1 MLSKD
6 ERDSI
11 TRVDRK
17 PFASISDIARL
28 EARPYREVVPVET
41 TFDILRRSADLHA
54 DRPAL
59 TFLETGEPGGPSR
72 TIRYGELLARVTQA
86 ASLFRRLGVGP
97 DDAVAILGPNMPET
111 HYALWGAE
119 VAGRACPINNLLNEA
134 HIAEL
139 VRAAGAKVVVA
150 LGPNPELDVWNR
162 VRSLRKT
169 LDLPVLAIEAGETP
183 EAPSFQQLLDR
194 EPDALQFDPQLAP
207 DRIAAYFHTGGTT
220 GAPKLAQHT
229 HANEVHTS
237 WFAPCYYDFDETTV
251 EINGFPLFHVAGA
264 FVYGLACFSVG
275 AHQIVPTLTGMR
287 NATFVRNY
295 WRCCDRY
302 RVTALAGVPTVLAT
316 LLGVPRGDADVS
328 SVKLALTGGSPL
340 PTELAQ
346 RFEDATGLPVRN
358 ILGMTESAGLLSIGP
373 TRAPRVPGSTGL
385 RLPYSEVKAVHWT
398 GTELDFSR
406 DCAPG
411 ETGVVVARGPHVG
424 PGYSDARRNGGVFMP
439 EGWLVS
445 GDLGHVDEHG
455 NIFVTGRA
463 KDVIIRGAHNIDP
476 GMIEEAFI
484 ADPAVSMCA
493 AVGEPDARA
502 GELPVVFV
510 MLKPGASA
518 TRESLL
524 ASAVARIAEPP
535 AVPKRVTIVDA
546 IPMTAIGKVY
556 KPALRVRAA
565 ETKIAEMLAGIEGA
579 QFQVEGEDAAGATR
593 LRIHVTTAR
602 DRTDIE
608 RDIRDRLALVA
619 LRYELAWK

>member
-1 MLSKD
+1 VSKG
-6 ERDSI
+6 ERDRI
-11 TRVDRK
+11 TGMDRK
-17 PFASISDIARL
+17 PFASIHDIAQL

-41 TFDILRRSADLHA
+41 TFDILRRSGERYA

-59 TFLETGEPGGPSR
+59 TFLETGEPDGPSR
-72 TIRYGELLARVTQA
+72 TIGYGELLARVAQA
-86 ASLFRRLGVGP
+86 ANLFRRLGVGP
-97 DDAVAILGPNMPET
+97 DDAVAILGPNMPEV

-150 LGPNPELDVWNR
+150 LGPNAELDVWSR
-162 VRSLRKT
+162 VRSLRQT
-169 LDLPVLAIEAGETP
+169 LDLPVLAIEVGETP
-183 EAPSFQQLLDR
+183 EAHSLQRLLER
-194 EPDALQFDPQLAP
+194 EPDTLQFDPQLGP

-287 NATFVRNY
+287 NTAFVRNY
-295 WRCCDRY
+295 WRCCEHF

-385 RLPYSEVKAVHWT
+385 RLPYSEVKAVRWT
-398 GTELDFSR
+398 GTEPDFSR
-406 DCAPG
+406 NCAPG
-411 ETGVVVARGPHVG
+411 ETGVIVACGPHVG
-424 PGYSDARRNGGVFMP
+424 PGYSDARRNADVFTP

-484 ADPAVSMCA
+484 ADPAVWMCA

-510 MLKPGASA
+510 MLKPGASV
-518 TRESLL
+518 TREALL
-524 ASAVARIAEPP
+524 ASATARIAEPP
-535 AVPKRVTIVDA
+535 AVPKRVTIVEA

-556 KPALRVRAA
+556 KPALRVKAA

-579 QFQVEGEDAAGATR
+579 QFRIEGEDVSGATR
-593 LRIHVTTAR
+593 LRIHVTTAG
-602 DRTDIE
+602 E
-608 RDIRDRLALVA
+608 RADVERLIRDRLALVA
-619 LRYELAWK
+619 LRYELAWT